1 MAGFRGLQA
10 ILGGRDAHGAGS
22 GTGKRRTR
30 RNYRP
35 EGVDGVEALERRD
48 VPAIFISVSSV
59 SSSLADGTYG
69 AGTTVPIT
77 VTFTGAVNVTGTPT
91 LTLNTAP
98 SASASFAFGSG
109 TNTLTFQYVVATTA
123 RVGRARPAFQTP
135 REAARKLVE
144 ISRKNR
150 VALLFGAEDAGLTN
164 DELRYGHLLVHIPV
178 SERFR
183 SINLSHAVMILCYEI
198 FTAASATKT
207 FAPRLAS
214 SGELEGMYEHIKEV
228 SLQIGFINPQNPE
241 YWMTSIRR
249 FLSRV
254 ELRSREV
261 KIIRGFC
268 RQLDWF
274 GRKQNP

>member
-1 MAGFRGLQA
+1 MAAGVLLENVSVVLNRPKYPGNIGSVARCAKNMGIESILVVSDVDFDEEKIRQMSTHLAADVVDQIHYKKDLRETLAGF
-10 ILGGRDAHGAGS
+10 
-22 GTGKRRTR
+22 
-30 RNYRP
+30 
-35 EGVDGVEALERRD
+35 
-48 VPAIFISVSSV
+48 
-59 SSSLADGTYG
+59 
-69 AGTTVPIT
+69 
-77 VTFTGAVNVTGTPT
+77 
-91 LTLNTAP
+91 
-98 SASASFAFGSG
+98 
-109 TNTLTFQYVVATTA
+109 QYIVATTA

-135 REAARKLVE
+135 REAAVKLVE
-144 ISRKNR
+144 LSRKNR
-150 VALLFGAEDAGLTN
+150 VALLFGPEDAGLTN
-164 DELRYGHLLVHIPV
+164 EELRYDHLLVHIPV

-198 FTAASATKT
+198 FIAASGTKK

-214 SGELEGMYEHIKEV
+214 SGELEGMYEHIKDV
-228 SLQIGFINPQNPE
+228 SLRIGFINPQNPE

-274 GRKQNP
+274 CGKQNP

>member
-1 MAGFRGLQA
+1 MA
-10 ILGGRDAHGAGS
+10 AHVLLDNVTVVLNRPKYPGNIGS
-22 GTGKRRTR
+22 VARCAK
-30 RNYRP
+30 
-35 EGVDGVEALERRD
+35 
-48 VPAIFISVSSV
+48 
-59 SSSLADGTYG
+59 TYG
-69 AGTTVPIT
+69 CREHPGCRRGRVRGRENPPDVHHLAADVVDRIRYERDL
-77 VTFTGAVNVTGTPT
+77 AKA
-91 LTLNTAP
+91 L
-98 SASASFAFGSG
+98 SG
-109 TNTLTFQYVVATTA
+109 FQYIVATTA

-135 REAARKLVE
+135 REAAAKLVE
-144 ISRKNR
+144 ISQKNR

-198 FTAASATKT
+198 FTAASEKKT

-214 SGELEGMYEHIKEV
+214 SEELEGMYEHIKEV
-228 SLQIGFINPQNPE
+228 SLRIGFINPQNPE

-254 ELRSREV
+254 QLRSREV

-274 GRKQNP
+274 CGKQNP

>member
-1 MAGFRGLQA
+1 MAAQVL
-10 ILGGRDAHGAGS
+10 LD
-22 GTGKRRTR
+22 
-30 RNYRP
+30 
-35 EGVDGVEALERRD
+35 
-48 VPAIFISVSSV
+48 
-59 SSSLADGTYG
+59 
-69 AGTTVPIT
+69 
-77 VTFTGAVNVTGTPT
+77 NVTVV
-91 LTLNTAP
+91 LNRP
-98 SASASFAFGSG
+98 KYPGNIGSVARCAKNMG
-109 TNTLTFQYVVATTA
+109 IEDILVVSEIDYEEEKIRQMSTHLAADVVDRIRYERDLGKALSGFQYVVATTA
-123 RVGRARPAFQTP
+123 RIGRARPAYQTP
-135 REAARKLVE
+135 REAAEKLVD
-144 ISRKNR
+144 ISQKNR

-198 FTAASATKT
+198 FTAASGKKT

-228 SLQIGFINPQNPE
+228 SLRIGFINPQNPE

-274 GRKQNP
+274 CGKQNP

>member
-1 MAGFRGLQA
+1 VIDSRHFAQRFSQMAAGVLLENITVVLNRPKYPGNIGSVARCAKNMGIENILVVGDIDFDEEKIRQMSTHLAADVVDRIRYEKDLQKALAGF
-10 ILGGRDAHGAGS
+10 
-22 GTGKRRTR
+22 
-30 RNYRP
+30 
-35 EGVDGVEALERRD
+35 
-48 VPAIFISVSSV
+48 
-59 SSSLADGTYG
+59 
-69 AGTTVPIT
+69 
-77 VTFTGAVNVTGTPT
+77 
-91 LTLNTAP
+91 
-98 SASASFAFGSG
+98 
-109 TNTLTFQYVVATTA
+109 QYIVATTA
-123 RVGRARPAFQTP
+123 RIGRARPAFQTP
-135 REAARKLVE
+135 REAAEKLVE

-150 VALLFGAEDAGLTN
+150 VALLFGPEDAGLTN

-198 FTAASATKT
+198 FTAASGPKK

-214 SGELEGMYEHIKEV
+214 SGELEGMYEHIREV
-228 SLQIGFINPQNPE
+228 SLRIGFINPQNPE

-268 RQLDWF
+268 RQVDWF